1 MSVSGRGRVF
11 AVVGPSGA
19 GKDTLLA
26 GLEAA
31 GLAHRVRRVIT
42 RAPRPGD
49 EPFEGVSEPEFDRRL
64 AAGQF
69 ALHWRAHGLA
79 YGLPWAEFAALR
91 DGRDVVFNGSRAIL
105 AEAARAFPG
114 LQAILIEA
122 PPGVLASR
130 LAARGREAGVAL
142 AARLERD
149 TGALPAGLPVIR
161 VLNDC
166 TPTEG
171 IARLIAAL
179 QPSGNRS
186 C

>member
-1 MSVSGRGRVF
+1 MSLSGRGRVF
-11 AVVGPSGA
+11 ALVGPSGA

-49 EPFEGVSEPEFDRRL
+49 EPFEGVSAAEFDRRL

-79 YGLPWAEFAALR
+79 YGLPRAEFAALR
-91 DGRDVVFNGSRAIL
+91 AGRDVIFNGSRAML
-105 AEAARAFPG
+105 AEAAQVFPG

-122 PPGVLASR
+122 PPEV
-130 LAARGREAGVAL
+130 L
-142 AARLERD
+142 AARLATRGREEGAAMAARLDRD
-149 TGALPAGLPVIR
+149 TGVLPAGLPVVR
-161 VLNDC
+161 LRNDG
-166 TPTEG
+166 TPAEG

-179 QPSGNRS
+179 QPSGKRS
-186 C
+186 S